1 MTSGITLLVD
11 IGNSRVKWAQ
21 VNGQNLTGLGEAAH
35 GESPTHALKAMADAQ
50 PEDISRLTV
59 TNVGGGTIQLIL
71 NDLAKERWGLT
82 PEFVTPRKEA
92 HGVRCSYPD
101 PSRLGAD
108 RWAAL
113 IAARQFAPGS
123 ACVIDSGTTVTLDAL
138 DHNGQ
143 HLGGLIM
150 AGPRIVSG
158 ALERETSG
166 IGETSGTPGTPVGI
180 EVLGTNTEDAVAKGV
195 MLGLAGAVDRALDA
209 VAKEVQGELTV
220 YITGGDALVLS
231 AWLETETQFRANLVL
246 EGLAFIAAES

>member
-11 IGNSRVKWAQ
+11 IGNSRVKWAR

-35 GESPTHALKAMADAQ
+35 GELPARALQAMVDAQ
-50 PEDISRLTV
+50 PGDISRLTV
-59 TNVGGGTIQLIL
+59 TNVGGETIQLTL
-71 NDLAKERWGLT
+71 NDLAKARWGIT

-138 DHNGQ
+138 DPNGQ

-150 AGPRIVSG
+150 AGPRIVSA

-166 IGETSGTPGTPVGI
+166 IGETSGTPGTSRSY
-180 EVLGTNTEDAVAKGV
+180 N
-195 MLGLAGAVDRALDA
+195 R
-209 VAKEVQGELTV
+209 
-220 YITGGDALVLS
+220 
-231 AWLETETQFRANLVL
+231 
-246 EGLAFIAAES
+246 